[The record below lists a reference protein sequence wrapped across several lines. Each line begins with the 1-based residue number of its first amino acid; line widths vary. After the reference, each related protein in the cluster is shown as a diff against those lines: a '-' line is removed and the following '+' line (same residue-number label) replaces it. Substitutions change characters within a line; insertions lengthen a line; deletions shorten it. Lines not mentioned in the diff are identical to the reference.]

1 MSINISKQTKN
12 EMKVFLKKLKDKMTD
27 DESII
32 KLNEIENAIMEKKYG
47 LVWEEHEENVDVQ
60 LKEKIPVFK
69 EVSEKELIVE
79 GDYPYNFLLNGDNLH
94 SLYLLEKTHRDSVF
108 AIYID
113 PPYNTES
120 KDFKYNDDY
129 VDSQDGYSH
138 SKWISFMEKRLR
150 IARRLL
156 RNDGCIMISINE
168 NELFVLKLL
177 MDDIFGEDNYLTT
190 ISVKV
195 RHEDR
200 ILKGDKDFHEVVE
213 YLLFYRKSPEFQ
225 VGKRKEDNTNFD
237 EYRFKIIEKT
247 DEPEERF
254 YDGKKV
260 HVFKP
265 SEYEIQTIEPN
276 KEGLKKINIRG
287 SIKEGNSSGRF
298 FMSHFENLMENEDGY
313 LYKVFDMGADSLGF
327 RYFRNPLKKENR
339 VNGDYFQGLPVNRK
353 SVKYIPYPNLVDFE
367 AEFNNV
373 GYEGGVEFRNGK
385 KPVEFIKFLLKL
397 AGVYEEKNAI
407 VLDFFAGSGSTLE
420 AVHQINTEDNGNRVT
435 ILATNNDVGPK
446 LEEKFRKDHKMTPK
460 EFKEFLKKPSKKWLE
475 FEDKHGI
482 CNSITYKRAE
492 NIFKG
497 YEIRR
502 GRSVTKVEGIPFNLM
517 YYKTDYISR
526 HISDDVYIS
535 DKLLNHVKEMIQL
548 QYHIKIDD
556 IKYIILYN
564 DSDLEKIIGSKRINE
579 CKKVFKPSFVFLNT
593 EQEKMFQKNNVDI
606 ITIPEYYFANELR
619 SVGEL

>member
-1 MSINISKQTKN
+1 
-12 EMKVFLKKLKDKMTD
+12 MKEFLTELKEKLSD

-47 LVWEEHEENVDVQ
+47 IVWEEHEEEVDIQ
-60 LKEKIPVFK
+60 LKEKIPIFK
-69 EVSEKELIVE
+69 EVNDKEIGGDE
-79 GDYPYNFLLNGDNLH
+79 DYPYNFLLNGDNLH
-94 SLYLLEKTHRDSVF
+94 SLYLLEKTHRNSIF
-108 AIYID
+108 TIYID

-138 SKWISFMEKRLR
+138 SKWISFMERRLR

-177 MDDIFGEDNYLTT
+177 MDEIFGEDNYLTT
-190 ISVKV
+190 MSVKV

-200 ILKGDKDFHEVVE
+200 ILKGDKDFHEVTE
-213 YLLFYRKSPEFQ
+213 YLLFYRKSSEFKIA
-225 VGKRKEDNTNFD
+225 KRIEDNTALD
-237 EYRFKIIEKT
+237 EYRFQVIEKT
-247 DEPEERF
+247 DNPEERL

-265 SEYEIQTIEPN
+265 DEYEVQTIEPDI
-276 KEGLKKINIRG
+276 EGLKKINIRG

-298 FMSHFENLMENEDGY
+298 FMSHFESLMKSEDGY

-327 RYFRNPLKKENR
+327 RYFRNPLKEENR
-339 VNGDYFQGLPVNRK
+339 VNGDYLQGVPVNRK
-353 SVKYIPYPNLVDFE
+353 DVKYIPYPNFVDFE

-397 AGVYEEKNAI
+397 AGVYKEKDAI

-420 AVHQINTEDNGNRVT
+420 AVQQINKEDKGNRIT

-446 LEEKFRKDHKMTPK
+446 LEDEFRKKHKMTPT
-460 EFKEFLKKPSKKWLE
+460 EFRKFLKKPTKEWLE
-475 FEDKHGI
+475 YKEKYGI
-482 CNSITYKRAE
+482 CNSVTHKRAQ

-497 YEIRR
+497 YEIQR
-502 GRSVTKVEGIPFNLM
+502 GRSITEIEGIPFNLM

-526 HISDDVYIS
+526 YASNDDLYIS
-535 DKLLNHVKEMIQL
+535 DELLNHIKEMIQL
-548 QYHIKIDD
+548 QHHIKVDNS
-556 IKYIILYN
+556 KYVILYN
-564 DSDLEKIIGSKRINE
+564 DEDLKKIINSKSIINKCE
-579 CKKVFKPSFVFLNT
+579 KVFKPSFVFLNS
-593 EQEKMFQKNNVDI
+593 EQENVFQEKNIDV